1 LRIAEESTKIAH
13 ETRRDS
19 NSMKTI
25 ATLTMLY
32 LPATFVCSFFGT
44 NFFALDTNG
53 PDRPSFVVSKIW
65 WVYVVTTAPL
75 TLLTFGVWFWW
86 MKWYGKQ
93 NRSSPV

>member
-1 LRIAEESTKIAH
+1 
-13 ETRRDS
+13 
-19 NSMKTI
+19 
-25 ATLTMLY
+25 MLY

-44 NFFALDTNG
+44 NFFALDTNDPG
-53 PDRPSFVVSKIW
+53 RPSFVVSKIW

-93 NRSSPV
+93 NRSASV

>member
-1 LRIAEESTKIAH
+1 
-13 ETRRDS
+13 
-19 NSMKTI
+19 MKTI

-53 PDRPSFVVSKIW
+53 QGRPNFVVSRLW
-65 WVYVVTTAPL
+65 WVYVVTTVPL
-75 TLLTFGVWFWW
+75 TLFTFGVWW

-93 NRSSPV
+93 KRSSLM